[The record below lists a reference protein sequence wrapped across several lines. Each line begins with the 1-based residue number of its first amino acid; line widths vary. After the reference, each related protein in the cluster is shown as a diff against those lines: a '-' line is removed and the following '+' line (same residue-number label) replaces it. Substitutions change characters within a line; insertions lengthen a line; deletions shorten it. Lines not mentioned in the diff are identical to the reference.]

1 MDKLQMAHDFSL
13 EVLHRTM
20 EIIEL
25 LIPVAG
31 LFTIIAL
38 GITTAIVLLCKAIAC
53 IIDLINKRR

>member
-13 EVLHRTM
+13 ELLHRLI
-20 EIIEL
+20 EAIEL
-25 LIPVAG
+25 LIPIAG

-38 GITTAIVLLCKAIAC
+38 GITTAIVLLATAIER

>member
-1 MDKLQMAHDFSL
+1 MDKLQMAHDFSM
-13 EVLHRTM
+13 EVFLKVGETLK
-20 EIIEL
+20 L